1 MGGLILS
8 IEYFINFL
16 VCYPKG
22 VIFICSVDASD
33 LVKET
38 ITLSNFFN
46 EIVTCVGL
54 SNTVH
59 WVI

>member
-1 MGGLILS
+1 MGGLILG

-16 VCYPKG
+16 VCCPKG
-22 VIFICSVDASD
+22 IIFICTVDASD

-38 ITLSNFFN
+38 ITLRNFFD
-46 EIVTCVGL
+46 EIVTWVGL
-54 SNTVH
+54 SNAVH